1 MIVTVLY
8 RAEGEPATGN
18 ESRSDSFDDV
28 ALQSW
33 YGPAVYWA
41 QMNGIVKGYSDEVFA
56 PDKLITREEMA
67 AIMYRYAGYKGVD
80 TSAAGDLSQF
90 SDQSQIANWARGN
103 VEWTVGY
110 GLISGRSD
118 GTLDPKGNITRAE
131 TAAILQRFLEK

>member
-41 QMNGIVKGYSDEVFA
+41 QMNGVVKGYSDEVFA

-67 AIMYRYAGYKGVD
+67 AI
-80 TSAAGDLSQF
+80 
-90 SDQSQIANWARGN
+90 
-103 VEWTVGY
+103 
-110 GLISGRSD
+110 
-118 GTLDPKGNITRAE
+118 
-131 TAAILQRFLEK
+131 LQRFLEK